1 MPLWK
6 STELISHNLNF
17 TRFGVRAHA
26 HTNCTQIVTKC
37 YSSVCHNAIMMIAL
51 LLSVV
56 YSAFAYQVTVRL
68 IPKMK
73 SMFLAANLGGIDL
86 CKRNRDVKM

>member
-1 MPLWK
+1 MFPL
-6 STELISHNLNF
+6 IIC
-17 TRFGVRAHA
+17 V
-26 HTNCTQIVTKC
+26 C
-37 YSSVCHNAIMMIAL
+37 YSAM
-51 LLSVV
+51 
-56 YSAFAYQVTVRL
+56 AYMVTVRL

>member
-1 MPLWK
+1 
-6 STELISHNLNF
+6 
-17 TRFGVRAHA
+17 
-26 HTNCTQIVTKC
+26 
-37 YSSVCHNAIMMIAL
+37 MMIAL